1 MSVSV
6 RTLRGSEPH
15 RLSAQNALAFLGGSR
30 RAPSPLRRSP
40 LRTPPPP
47 SSRQT
52 TPTACLSEFGWPRWK
67 RRSRTSGRASRRRST
82 TRRSWAR
89 TCCSCAWPLGLRRS
103 GLYRHGTG
111 RHEWHDVAVGLA
123 AMGLAP
129 QSSKTPICPACAS
142 LPCPHLRGC
151 ASLSG
156 VGFSMRGFSMRTAQC
171 TQLFASGRRCMCRA
185 AKYSCTNCL
194 SSMCAWIWTGNG

>member
-1 MSVSV
+1 MRLLFLVAAV
-6 RTLRGSEPH
+6 ARH
-15 RLSAQNALAFLGGSR
+15 RLCVARRCARRRR
-30 RAPSPLRRSP
+30 RARGRRHLLRASP
-40 LRTPPPP
+40 T
-47 SSRQT
+47 
-52 TPTACLSEFGWPRWK
+52 EFGWPRWK

-142 LPCPHLRGC
+142 LPCPHLCGC
-151 ASLSG
+151 ASLAG